1 MRERSLR
8 DDLAT
13 IGVGIGIPLTF
24 LLGIVVLFLTAL
36 TGKAPLWL
44 LVPFVAVAIGSGASY
59 LVIRREGSSR
69 PDEQPPEDD
78 RS

>member
-1 MRERSLR
+1 MRDRSLR

-44 LVPFVAVAIGSGASY
+44 SVPFVAVAIGSGVSY
-59 LVIRREGSSR
+59 LVIRRNRSSR
-69 PDEQPPEDD
+69 PEEQPTEND
-78 RS
+78 RP